1 MSDPRPPA
9 RRPPLDPATV
19 APDPLE
25 QFRAWFD
32 EAGRAGVPDPTAM
45 ALATADAGG
54 RPSVRMVLLKDAGP
68 AGLAFFTNHRSR
80 KGRELAANPRAA
92 LLFHWAAC
100 GRQVRAEGAVAPVP
114 DAESDA
120 YFATRPVGARVGAI
134 ASPQSEPVPDRAF
147 LEARARDVL
156 RAHPHGG
163 PPRPAHWGGFR
174 LVPDAWEFWQE
185 GGHRLHDRVRY
196 LRAGGGWRIER
207 LAP

>member
-9 RRPPLDPATV
+9 RRPALDPATV
-19 APDPLE
+19 APDPLD
-25 QFRAWFD
+25 QFRVWFD

-54 RPSVRMVLLKDAGP
+54 RPSVRMVLLKNAGA
-68 AGLAFFTNHRSR
+68 AGLTFFTNLLSR

-100 GRQVRAEGAVAPVP
+100 GRQVRVEGAVVPVP
-114 DAESDA
+114 AAESDA
-120 YFATRPVGARVGAI
+120 YFATRPIGARVGAI

-147 LEARARDVL
+147 LEARVRDVL
-156 RAHPHGG
+156 RRHPHGA
-163 PPRPAHWGGFR
+163 PPRPDHWGGLR

-185 GGHRLHDRVRY
+185 GEHRLHDRVRY
-196 LRAGGGWRIER
+196 LRAGDGWRIER